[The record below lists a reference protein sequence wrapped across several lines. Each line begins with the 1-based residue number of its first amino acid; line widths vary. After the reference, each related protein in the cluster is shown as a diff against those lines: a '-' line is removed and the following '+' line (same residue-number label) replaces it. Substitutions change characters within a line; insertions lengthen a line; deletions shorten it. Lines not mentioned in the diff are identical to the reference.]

1 VRVLAAALV
10 VGALAAAA
18 CGAGGGGRD
27 VAPAPPSSVTT
38 HVSVPASSAPVTTA
52 VPESTDPAVV
62 ISRGDPSRRAVAL
75 TFDAG
80 ADVGYTAQ
88 ILDTLAAARVRATF
102 GLTGQW
108 AEANPDLVVRIAAA
122 GHHLV
127 NHTFD
132 HRSFTGVS
140 ARPAVQSTAERQA
153 QLQRTEDV
161 IRRLTGQTTKP
172 WFRPPYGDYDR
183 SVNADVGAAGYQ
195 YNLLWT
201 VDSLGWQGHS
211 ASTIAG
217 RCLERM
223 EPGAIYLF
231 HVGAQSQDAAAL
243 GAILAGLRDAGYE
256 LVTAAEIGRS

>member
-1 VRVLAAALV
+1 V
-10 VGALAAAA
+10 ALAAVAA
-18 CGAGGGGRD
+18 GCERPPERS
-27 VAPAPPSSVTT
+27 VPPPAPTVTT
-38 HVSVPASSAPVTTA
+38 QIPAATSPPASV
-52 VPESTDPAVV
+52 VPSNEPAVV
-62 ISRGDPSRRAVAL
+62 ISRGDTSRKAAAL

-108 AEANPDLVVRIAAA
+108 AEANPELVVRIAED

-140 ARPAVQSTAERQA
+140 AQPAVVSTSERRT
-153 QLQRTEDV
+153 QLERTEEI
-161 IRRLTGQTTKP
+161 IRRLTGRTTKP

-211 ASTIAG
+211 ATAIAA

-223 EPGAIYLF
+223 EPGAIYLL

-243 GAILAGLRDAGYE
+243 ATILAGLRDAGYE
-256 LVTAAEIGRS
+256 LLTAAEIGRS